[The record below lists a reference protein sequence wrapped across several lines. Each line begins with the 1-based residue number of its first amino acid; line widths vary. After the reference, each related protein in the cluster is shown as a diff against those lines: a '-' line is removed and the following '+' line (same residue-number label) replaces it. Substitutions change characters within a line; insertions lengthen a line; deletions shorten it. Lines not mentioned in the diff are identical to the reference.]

1 MDWILAIFIMVYVRL
16 EDFDIPV
23 WNNLVLVKENISEK
37 YKDSDYISRMLLWPD
52 ERLFPAPDHCLI
64 LIVDLPELKNF
75 VSVVKYII

>member
-37 YKDSDYISRMLLWPD
+37 YKDSDYISRMLL
-52 ERLFPAPDHCLI
+52 
-64 LIVDLPELKNF
+64 
-75 VSVVKYII
+75 